1 MMNSSTEAAVVRGAA
16 AAGAATLVAPELRS
30 GTWTR
35 LGDRSV
41 LGDAVTEQ
49 TLSSLAETAQSAAR
63 AQGYAI
69 GWAEGR
75 REAAASARETA
86 ELVAAQIG
94 EVEQRRAQEHRLA
107 LDALMQAA
115 HLLHDSVQ
123 SVCTSV
129 EDRATHLAMDLTEQ
143 LVGHELAVSADP
155 GADVIARVLALMPRE
170 PVAFLHLAP
179 ADVPVTTVPELAAL
193 GVEVVADPTLS
204 CGDALLIADDHVVDL
219 RVSSALDRLREV
231 LA

>member
-35 LGDRSV
+35 LGERSV

-49 TLSSLAETAQSAAR
+49 TLTSLAETAQSAAR

-75 REAAASARETA
+75 REAAAAAREAA
-86 ELVAAQIG
+86 ERAAAQVD
-94 EVEQRRAQEHRLA
+94 ELEQRRAQEHRLA

-115 HLLHDSVQ
+115 HLLHDSVAA
-123 SVCTSV
+123 VCASV
-129 EDRATHLAMDLTEQ
+129 EDTATELAMDLTEQ

-155 GADVIARVLALMPRE
+155 GADVMARVLALMPHE
-170 PVAFLHLAP
+170 PVSLLHLSP
-179 ADVPVTTVPELAAL
+179 ADVPVTTAPELAAL
-193 GVEVVADPTLS
+193 GVRLQAVKV
-204 CGDALLIADDHVVDL
+204 GDAE
-219 RVSSALDRLREV
+219 RLPP
-231 LA
+231 